1 MRRQRVRF
9 PKSELFYLK
18 SNINNMKEFNVE
30 VKESFKDCLQKY
42 LNNRCLVKP
51 RRSRPVNAVYTN
63 KGVPAFQGFMPGT
76 GSNYAV
82 IFSPKRKK
90 LKGWQKH

>member
-1 MRRQRVRF
+1 
-9 PKSELFYLK
+9 
-18 SNINNMKEFNVE
+18 MKEFNVE
-30 VKESFKDCLQKY
+30 LKESFKDCLQKY

-63 KGVPAFQGFMPGT
+63 KGVPAFQGFMSGA

-82 IFSPKRKK
+82 VFFPKRKK

>member
-1 MRRQRVRF
+1 
-9 PKSELFYLK
+9 
-18 SNINNMKEFNVE
+18 MKEINLE
-30 VKESFKDCLQKY
+30 VKESFKDRLQKY

-63 KGVPAFQGFMPGT
+63 KGVPAFQGFMSGV

-82 IFSPKRKK
+82 VFFPKRKK
-90 LKGWQKH
+90 LKGWQKR